1 MISPSKKRKYVDA
14 LKPLPVSGEQLV
26 FCLDGRVCLNAL
38 LIARVHFFNRS
49 HVHIVYTED
58 ATSKRQMIVKEI
70 FETEYNYISQLNTI
84 NNVRL
89 LDRNLVGVSEV
100 SGCKI

>member
-38 LIARVHFFNRS
+38 LIARVHFLTDR
-49 HVHIVYTED
+49 VYILFIQ
-58 ATSKRQMIVKEI
+58 KM
-70 FETEYNYISQLNTI
+70 QLAN
-84 NNVRL
+84 
-89 LDRNLVGVSEV
+89 DR
-100 SGCKI
+100 